1 MECVHNHSCVHDII
15 RRHVARTRALLKS
28 STFVFFSFQENYVPD
43 SEEGVTS
50 TRAQFDVILAL
61 SITKWVH
68 LNWGDAGLRRMFRKM
83 FHHLRPGG
91 RLILEPQPF
100 NSYARKKK
108 LTVSPLQVSLHLC
121 SLFPA
126 YLALMMSVYILFHTA
141 CHLQELLCHQVPS

>member
-15 RRHVARTRALLKS
+15 TRHVVHTHTFLKS
-28 STFVFFSFQENYVPD
+28 STFGCFSSQENYVPD
-43 SEEGVTS
+43 SEEEVTS
-50 TRAQFDVILAL
+50 TCAQFDVILAL

-91 RLILEPQPF
+91 KLILEPQPF
-100 NSYARKKK
+100 SSYARKKK
-108 LTVSPLQVSLHLC
+108 LTVSALQVSLRRC
-121 SLFPA
+121 SLSLT
-126 YLALMMSVYILFHTA
+126 YLALCTISA